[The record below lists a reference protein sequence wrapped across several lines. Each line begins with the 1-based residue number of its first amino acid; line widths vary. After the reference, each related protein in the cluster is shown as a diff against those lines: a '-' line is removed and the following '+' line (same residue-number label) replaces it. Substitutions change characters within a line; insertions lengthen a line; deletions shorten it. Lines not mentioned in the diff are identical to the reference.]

1 MASRMGFTPA
11 SSQGDQAVPL
21 RDSTHRSGSFAGANP
36 HEVMPAVVQPDPALT
51 IYVCG
56 ESFSRGQAWVEGA
69 LETVETVTERLLA

>member
-1 MASRMGFTPA
+1 
-11 SSQGDQAVPL
+11 
-21 RDSTHRSGSFAGANP
+21 
-36 HEVMPAVVQPDPALT
+36 MPAVVQPDPALT